1 MKEKNAINQTSRP
14 TNLAYLNHGRI
25 PVVEK
30 DLIPSAY
37 ITVQKAERINTALNQ
52 FVDSI
57 QSMISEVRSYSSSA
71 KYLLEN
77 LKERNDEESEKLRDL
92 HKRLLGGTLLSMIN
106 ANLESMDIT
115 IQGLKSKVNGGVE

>member
-1 MKEKNAINQTSRP
+1 MKDKNTINPTSRP

-30 DLIPSAY
+30 EVIPSAF
-37 ITVQKAERINTALNQ
+37 ISIQKAERINTALNQ
-52 FVDSI
+52 FVESI
-57 QSMISEVRSYSSSA
+57 QNMISDVRSYSSSA
-71 KYLLEN
+71 KYLMEN
-77 LKERNDEESEKLRDL
+77 LKERNDEESEKLKDL

-115 IQGLKSKVNGGVE
+115 IQGLKAKVNGGIE